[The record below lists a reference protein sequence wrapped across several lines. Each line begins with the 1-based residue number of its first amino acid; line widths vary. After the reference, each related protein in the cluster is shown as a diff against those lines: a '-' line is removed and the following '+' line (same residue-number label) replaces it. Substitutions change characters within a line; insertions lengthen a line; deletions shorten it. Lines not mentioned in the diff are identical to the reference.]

1 LNIRQLENCIGYQF
15 KDIRLLNTALTHS
28 SYRREHSNVR
38 EDNERLE
45 FIGDGILDAVI
56 ALYLYKKRPD
66 LSEGKL
72 TKLRAL
78 IVCERALAEVGR
90 KISLGDHLLLGAG
103 ESKSGG
109 ASKDSIIADAMEA
122 VFGAILIDG
131 GYEAC
136 EKVVL
141 NILTDTIREALEGRL
156 FSDYKSEFQE
166 LVQEKGVQKIISYI
180 TDGSEGP
187 DHDKRFFV
195 HVEMDG
201 KIMGRGSGKSKKE
214 AGQNAARA
222 AIEGLKR

>member
-1 LNIRQLENCIGYQF
+1 MDIKRLENSLSYRF
-15 KDIRLLNTALTHS
+15 NDEHLALTALTHS
-28 SYRREHSNVR
+28 SYRREHADVR

-56 ALYLYKKRPD
+56 ALYLYKHKRHLP
-66 LSEGKL
+66 EGDL
-72 TKLRAL
+72 TKLRSL
-78 IVCERALAEVGR
+78 IVCERALAEAGR
-90 KISLGDHLLLGAG
+90 GIHLGEHLYLGTG
-103 ESKSGG
+103 ESRSGG

-131 GYEAC
+131 GYTAC
-136 EKVVL
+136 EETILKVL
-141 NILTDTIREALEGRL
+141 SDTIEAALKGKL

-166 LVQEKGVQKIISYI
+166 IVQEKGVQKEILYV

-195 HVEMDG
+195 HVELDG
-201 KIMGRGSGKSKKE
+201 RIMGKGSGKSKKE
-214 AGQNAARA
+214 AGQNAAKA

>member
-1 LNIRQLENCIGYQF
+1 MNISQLENCIGYQF

-156 FSDYKSEFQE
+156 FSDYKS
-166 LVQEKGVQKIISYI
+166 
-180 TDGSEGP
+180 
-187 DHDKRFFV
+187 
-195 HVEMDG
+195 
-201 KIMGRGSGKSKKE
+201 
-214 AGQNAARA
+214 
-222 AIEGLKR
+222 